1 MGKVNDGE
9 TRQPT
14 VSESGGKTGNTGNPT
29 AGTSKT
35 GGTGGRGAAGTKS
48 KQKDIVPK
56 LVMVDVPET
65 TEEPKKKRGRPKGS
79 GTKKKAAAKKS
90 GEVDAGQLKMLL
102 MTTTAII
109 ASRPGME
116 DFMLSE
122 QEADQIC
129 APLSNIMARSEGV
142 AGVAGEYADHIA
154 LVIACFTI
162 FVPKFLMWKSKQPK
176 KEVKKNAIKP
186 VRELPKQGRPK
197 PEPERSAEGTSKGL
211 NSAHAER
218 SGESN
223 GKEFGG
229 SLHQLI
235 PFGGF

>member
-1 MGKVNDGE
+1 
-9 TRQPT
+9 
-14 VSESGGKTGNTGNPT
+14 
-29 AGTSKT
+29 
-35 GGTGGRGAAGTKS
+35 
-48 KQKDIVPK
+48 
-56 LVMVDVPET
+56 MVDVPET
-65 TEEPKKKRGRPKGS
+65 SEEPKKKRGRPKGS
-79 GTKKKAAAKKS
+79 GTKSTTKKKTAAKKS

-176 KEVKKNAIKP
+176 KEVKKNAVKP

-197 PEPERSAEGTSKGL
+197 PEHERTTEGAPKGTH
-211 NSAHAER
+211 SAHVER
-218 SGESN
+218 SGESH